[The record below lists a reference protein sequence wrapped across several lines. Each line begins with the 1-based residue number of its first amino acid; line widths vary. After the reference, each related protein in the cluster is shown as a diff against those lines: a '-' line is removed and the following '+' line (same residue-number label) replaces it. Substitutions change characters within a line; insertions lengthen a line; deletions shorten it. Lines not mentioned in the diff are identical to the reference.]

1 MSKGEKFCF
10 LCFSLVFLLLLAGI
24 SYLPAQ
30 QKPLTVAESSQFKA
44 TSRYADVINF
54 IQNLEQQS
62 NRLRVEKLCLSSE
75 GRYVPLLI
83 IGDPP
88 PSSPLDLKGD
98 DRAVIYIEAN
108 IHAGEVEA
116 KEASLMLARDIVLAK
131 RLPYLDKL
139 VILMAPIFNAD
150 GNEKISPENRRNQ
163 HGPEEGVGVRYNGQY
178 LDLNRDAMKLET
190 PEVRGLVQNV
200 LCRWDPVLF
209 FDGHTH
215 NGSYHREPVTYVWG
229 LNPNGDSSIIAY
241 LRDEMMSAISHI
253 LKKKYKILSIPHG
266 DFMDV
271 KNPDKGWQTL
281 GPQPRYITNY
291 IGLRN
296 RLAILNEN
304 YPYTDFKTRV
314 YGCYHFLKSILD
326 YCSAHKNEIKK
337 LIAQADRKT
346 ILRGLNP
353 SPKDTFAV
361 KYDLKPMAKKLTI
374 LGYEMKVTK
383 KSGNWPQVKI
393 IDKKRTYH
401 PPYYCNYI
409 AKRTVQFPYAYL
421 IPFSF
426 PEVKE
431 KLLQHGIVVERLTR
445 SVTLEVQSFKIK
457 EIKSQDRIYQ
467 GHRLNTVK
475 GEYRLENKE
484 FPAGTL
490 FIGTAQPLANV
501 IAYLLEPESDD
512 GFFVWNF
519 FDRYLVP
526 EWGRGYRDYPVYKL
540 LHPTFLAK
548 KVIRE

>member
-1 MSKGEKFCF
+1 MKKIEKACL
-10 LCFSLVFLLLLAGI
+10 LCFSLFFLLFLIG
-24 SYLPAQ
+24 SFYLSAQ
-30 QKPLTVAESSQFKA
+30 EKPLTVAESSRFKA

-54 IQNLEQQS
+54 IQSLEQQS
-62 NRLRVEKLCLSSE
+62 DCLRVERLCLSAE
-75 GRYVPLLI
+75 GRDVPLLI

-98 DRAVIYIEAN
+98 GRAVIYIEAN

-131 RLPYLDKL
+131 RPPYLDKL

-150 GNEKISPENRRNQ
+150 GNEKISTENRRNQ
-163 HGPEEGVGVRYNGQY
+163 HGPKKGVGVRYNGQY

-200 LCRWDPVLF
+200 LCRWDPVLL

-215 NGSYHREPVTYVWG
+215 DGSYHREPVTYVWD
-229 LNPNGDSSIIAY
+229 LNPNGDTSLIDF
-241 LRDEMMSAISHI
+241 LQHKMMPAVSKI
-253 LKKKYKILSIPHG
+253 LKKKYKTLSIPHG

-271 KNPDKGWQTL
+271 RNPDKGWQPL

-304 YPYTDFKTRV
+304 YPYTDFRTRV

-326 YCSAHKNEIKK
+326 YCSAHKDEIKK

-346 ILRGLNP
+346 ILRGMNP
-353 SPKDTFAV
+353 LRKDTFAV
-361 KYDLKPMAKKLTI
+361 EYDVKPMAKRLTI
-374 LGYEMKVTK
+374 LGYEMEVTK
-383 KSGNWPQVKI
+383 RSGSWPRVKI
-393 IDKKRTYH
+393 TDKKRTYH

-409 AKRTVQFPYAYL
+409 AKRSVRLPYAYL
-421 IPFSF
+421 IPFPF
-426 PEVKE
+426 PEIKE
-431 KLLQHGIVVERLTR
+431 KLGQHGIIVERLIKP
-445 SVTLEVQSFKIK
+445 VTLEVQSFKIK
-457 EIKSQDRIYQ
+457 EIKSRDRIYQ

-475 GEYRLENKE
+475 GEYVLEKRE
-484 FPAGTL
+484 FPPGTL

-501 IAYLLEPESDD
+501 AAYLLEPESDD
-512 GFFVWNF
+512 GFLVWNF
-519 FDRYLVP
+519 FDRFLVP
-526 EWGRGYRDYPVYKL
+526 EWGQGYRDYPVYKL
-540 LHPTFLAK
+540 LHPAHLAK
-548 KVIRE
+548 EVIRK